1 MRLSRKALAAI
12 GVVAGLG
19 IGGSLIYALKPAGEK
34 AAKDAQAAAAFAA
47 FDLPTT
53 RLSDVQ
59 PPTPQKLTTQLSG
72 GFSSPRPPPPPDD
85 EDEEFVDDEA
95 GPRPSVLFQVALM
108 APPHETASPR
118 RRRRGRIRVDPSLA
132 KRYRSTQAT
141 TRTTTI
147 LLKKLYL
154 PPRR

>member
-1 MRLSRKALAAI
+1 VKA
-12 GVVAGLG
+12 
-19 IGGSLIYALKPAGEK
+19 EK
-34 AAKDAQAAAAFAA
+34 LRRAKERAAKDKAAAEAFAA

-95 GPRPSVLFQVALM
+95 GPRLCVL
-108 APPHETASPR
+108 
-118 RRRRGRIRVDPSLA
+118 
-132 KRYRSTQAT
+132 Y
-141 TRTTTI
+141 
-147 LLKKLYL
+147 
-154 PPRR
+154 